1 MITTIFYQ
9 QNFKKFL
16 PAQPIIF
23 KKILRK
29 TPPMYAEETTT
40 NNHIKDIIA
49 REILDSRGNP
59 TIEADVILADGTIGR
74 AAAPSGA
81 STGSR
86 EAIELRDGDES
97 RYFGKGVKKAVANVN
112 SDIRSALIDTDVS
125 KQQDIDNKLI
135 GLDGTHNK
143 SKLGA
148 NATLAVSLA
157 VARAAAQ
164 SQKLPLHQ
172 YIANLRNQT
181 SLSMPVPMMNILNGG
196 AHADNTVD
204 IQEFMIEPV
213 NFTSFSEALRAGTE
227 IFHSLKSVLKSQG
240 LNTAVGDEGGFA
252 PNLRSNEEAI
262 TIILQAI
269 EQAGY
274 TAGKDIY
281 LALDC
286 AATEFYHKDSRQY
299 VLAGEGNKAF
309 SSEQFADYLANL
321 AGQYPI
327 ISIEDGLDESDWD
340 GWAYLTQKL
349 GKTIQLVGDDLFVTN
364 PKILQEGID
373 KHIGNAIL
381 IKFNQIG
388 TLSETLDAIY
398 MAKKNGY
405 ATVISHRSGETE
417 DSTIADLAVGTA
429 AGQIKTGSLCRSDR
443 VAKYNQLLRIEQM
456 VTASYHGADEFI
468 GLRNPKAW
476 PLFKPWI
483 S

>member
-1 MITTIFYQ
+1 
-9 QNFKKFL
+9 
-16 PAQPIIF
+16 
-23 KKILRK
+23 
-29 TPPMYAEETTT
+29 MYAEET
-40 NNHIKDIIA
+40 NNVTAIKDIRA

-59 TIEADVILADGTIGR
+59 TIEADVILADGTVGR

-86 EAIELRDGDES
+86 EALELRDGDKT
-97 RYFGKGVKKAVANVN
+97 RFMGKGVKKAVSNVN
-112 SDIRSALIDTDVS
+112 SQIRSALIDKDVTE
-125 KQQDIDNKLI
+125 QQAIDDAMI
-135 GLDGTHNK
+135 ALDGTENK
-143 SKLGA
+143 ESLGA
-148 NATLAVSLA
+148 NAMLAVSLA
-157 VARAAAQ
+157 TAKAAAK
-164 SQKLPLHQ
+164 SQNLPLHQ

-181 SLSMPVPMMNILNGG
+181 SLTMPVPMMNILNGG
-196 AHADNTVD
+196 EHADNTVD

-213 NFTSFSEALRAGTE
+213 GFTSFSEALRAGTE

-262 TIILQAI
+262 TIIMQAI
-269 EQAGY
+269 EQVGYKAGE
-274 TAGKDIY
+274 DIH

-286 AATEFYHKDSRQY
+286 AASEFYKNGQY

-309 SSEQFADYLANL
+309 DSQGFSDYLVGL
-321 AGQYPI
+321 ARQYPI

-340 GWAYLTQKL
+340 GWKYLTEQIGDKV
-349 GKTIQLVGDDLFVTN
+349 QLVGDDLFVTN
-364 PKILQEGID
+364 PTILQEGID
-373 KHIGNAIL
+373 KHIANAIL

-405 ATVISHRSGETE
+405 ATIISHRSGETE

-443 VAKYNQLLRIEQM
+443 VAKYNQLLRIEQQ
-456 VTASYHGADEFI
+456 VRASYRGREEFI
-468 GLRNPKAW
+468 GLRG
-476 PLFKPWI
+476 
-483 S
+483 

>member
-1 MITTIFYQ
+1 
-9 QNFKKFL
+9 
-16 PAQPIIF
+16 
-23 KKILRK
+23 
-29 TPPMYAEETTT
+29 MYAEET
-40 NNHIKDIIA
+40 NNVTAIKDIRA

-86 EAIELRDGDES
+86 EALELRDGDQT
-97 RYFGKGVKKAVANVN
+97 RYMGKGVKKAVANVN
-112 SDIRSALIDTDVS
+112 SQIRSALMDKDVTEQQGIDDAM
-125 KQQDIDNKLI
+125 IA
-135 GLDGTHNK
+135 LDGTENK
-143 SKLGA
+143 DSLGA
-148 NATLAVSLA
+148 NAMLAVSLA
-157 VARAAAQ
+157 TAKAAAKSQ
-164 SQKLPLHQ
+164 SLPLHQ

-181 SLSMPVPMMNILNGG
+181 SLTMPVPMMNILNGG
-196 AHADNTVD
+196 EHADNTID

-213 NFTSFSEALRAGTE
+213 GFTNFSEALRAGTE

-262 TIILQAI
+262 TVILQAI
-269 EQAGY
+269 EQVGYKAGE
-274 TAGKDIY
+274 DIH

-286 AATEFYHKDSRQY
+286 AASEFYKNGQY

-309 SSEQFADYLANL
+309 DSQGFSDYLVGL
-321 AGQYPI
+321 ARQYPI

-340 GWAYLTQKL
+340 GWKYLTEQIGDKV
-349 GKTIQLVGDDLFVTN
+349 QLVGDDLFVTN
-364 PKILQEGID
+364 PTILQEGID
-373 KHIGNAIL
+373 KHIANAIL

-398 MAKKNGY
+398 LAKKNGY
-405 ATVISHRSGETE
+405 ATIISHRSGETE

-443 VAKYNQLLRIEQM
+443 VAKYNQLLRIEQQ
-456 VTASYHGADEFI
+456 VRASYRGREEFI
-468 GLRNPKAW
+468 GLRG
-476 PLFKPWI
+476 
-483 S
+483 